1 MKGDKDNILCSY
13 QHLVFATGS
22 NTPPCQKC
30 GRGRK
35 ELGEGKN
42 LEKYSDAPFL
52 ITQHR
57 ALHF

>member
-1 MKGDKDNILCSY
+1 MKGDQDNIFYSY
-13 QHLVFATGS
+13 QPLIFATGN
-22 NTPPCQKC
+22 NTPPRQKRV
-30 GRGRK
+30 GGRK

-52 ITQHR
+52 ITRKR

>member
-1 MKGDKDNILCSY
+1 MKGDEDSIFCLY
-13 QHLVFATGS
+13 QPLIFATGN
-22 NTPPCQKC
+22 NTPPCQKRV
-30 GRGRK
+30 GGRK

-52 ITQHR
+52 ITQEC